1 MTRIAKPHHPPT
13 TPSTRRHHLLA
24 LAALA
29 AAACALPSAPAHA
42 QAWPSKPVTLVV
54 PFAAGGTTDVL
65 ARALGEKLGAA
76 IGQPVIVENR
86 GGAGATIGA
95 DYVAKAPADGYTLL
109 FGSSTTVAANAF
121 LYASFPIDPLKDL
134 APLALAADA
143 PFVIV
148 VPGSSPSKSLREL
161 VATAKASPGKLNYG
175 FGTTSGLLCMELLK
189 SAAGIDIAKVPYKA
203 SAQALTDLI
212 GGQLDVVCEPLSSS
226 APNAKAG
233 RLRIL
238 AGTGTQR
245 SSLAP
250 ELETVGEAGVK
261 GMVYSAWVGFF
272 APAGVPR
279 DISARLNRELM
290 AILRDTAVHD
300 KMRAISWEPRPGDA
314 EALAELLRAEIKSIA
329 ATVKAA
335 GIKAE

>member
-1 MTRIAKPHHPPT
+1 MNALYKILLC
-13 TPSTRRHHLLA
+13 LLA
-24 LAALA
+24 TAGSIVSKPAA
-29 AAACALPSAPAHA
+29 A
-42 QAWPSKPVTLVV
+42 QAWPSKPVQLIV
-54 PFAAGGTTDVL
+54 PQGAGGSTDAL
-65 ARALGEKLGAA
+65 ARLLAPLLGERLG
-76 IGQPVIVENR
+76 QTVVIDNR
-86 GGAGATIGA
+86 AGAGGVLGVSTL
-95 DYVAKAPADGYTLL
+95 AKAPADGYTLL

-134 APLALAADA
+134 VPLALAADA

-175 FGTTSGLLCMELLK
+175 FGTSSGLLCMELLK

-212 GGQLDVVCEPLSSS
+212 GGQLDVVCEPLSTS

-261 GMVYSAWVGFF
+261 GMVFSAWVGFF

-290 AILRDTAVHD
+290 AILRDTAVQD
-300 KMRAISWEPRPGDA
+300 KMRALSWEPWPGDA

>member
-1 MTRIAKPHHPPT
+1 MN
-13 TPSTRRHHLLA
+13 LLQKLFA
-24 LAALA
+24 GPLA
-29 AAACALPSAPAHA
+29 AAGLIVSMPAAA
-42 QAWPSKPVTLVV
+42 QSWPSKAVQLIV
-54 PFAAGGTTDVL
+54 PQGAGGSTDAL
-65 ARALGEKLGAA
+65 ARLLAPLLGERLG
-76 IGQPVIVENR
+76 QTVVIDNR
-86 GGAGATIGA
+86 AGAGGVLGVSTL
-95 DYVAKAPADGYTLL
+95 AKAPADGYTLL

-134 APLALAADA
+134 VPLALAADA

-148 VPGSSPSKSLREL
+148 VPGSSPNKSLREL

-175 FGTTSGLLCMELLK
+175 FGTSSGLLCMELLK

-212 GGQLDVVCEPLSSS
+212 GGQLDVVCEPLSTS

-261 GMVYSAWVGFF
+261 GMVFSAWVGFF

-290 AILRDTAVHD
+290 AILRDTAVQD
-300 KMRAISWEPRPGDA
+300 KMRALSWEPWPGDA

>member
-1 MTRIAKPHHPPT
+1 MNVLYRILLG
-13 TPSTRRHHLLA
+13 LLA
-24 LAALA
+24 TAGSIASMPAA
-29 AAACALPSAPAHA
+29 A
-42 QAWPSKPVTLVV
+42 QAWPSKPVQLIV
-54 PFAAGGTTDVL
+54 PQGAGGSTDAL
-65 ARALGEKLGAA
+65 ARLLAPLLGERLG
-76 IGQPVIVENR
+76 QTVVIDNR
-86 GGAGATIGA
+86 AGAGGVLGVSTL
-95 DYVAKAPADGYTLL
+95 AKAPADGYTLL

-134 APLALAADA
+134 VPLALAADA

-175 FGTTSGLLCMELLK
+175 FGTSSGLLCMELLK

>member
-1 MTRIAKPHHPPT
+1 VLGV
-13 TPSTRRHHLLA
+13 STL
-24 LAALA
+24 
-29 AAACALPSAPAHA
+29 
-42 QAWPSKPVTLVV
+42 
-54 PFAAGGTTDVL
+54 
-65 ARALGEKLGAA
+65 
-76 IGQPVIVENR
+76 
-86 GGAGATIGA
+86 
-95 DYVAKAPADGYTLL
+95 AKAPADGYTLL

-134 APLALAADA
+134 VPLALAADA

-148 VPGSSPSKSLREL
+148 VPGSSPNKSLREL

-175 FGTTSGLLCMELLK
+175 FGTSSGLLCMELLK

-272 APAGVPR
+272 APGGVPR

-290 AILRDTAVHD
+290 AILRDPAVQD

>member
-1 MTRIAKPHHPPT
+1 MNVLYRILLG
-13 TPSTRRHHLLA
+13 LLA
-24 LAALA
+24 TAGSIVSMPA
-29 AAACALPSAPAHA
+29 AA
-42 QAWPSKPVTLVV
+42 QTWPSKPVQLIVPQGGGGSTDALARLLAPLLGERLGQTVV
-54 PFAAGGTTDVL
+54 IDNRAGAGGVL
-65 ARALGEKLGAA
+65 GVSTL
-76 IGQPVIVENR
+76 
-86 GGAGATIGA
+86 
-95 DYVAKAPADGYTLL
+95 AKAPADGYTLL

-134 APLALAADA
+134 VPLALAADA

-175 FGTTSGLLCMELLK
+175 FGTSSGLLCMELLK

-261 GMVYSAWVGFF
+261 GMAYSAWVGFF

-279 DISARLNRELM
+279 DVSAKLGRELT
-290 AILRDTAVHD
+290 AILKDPAVQD

-314 EALAELLRAEIKSIA
+314 EALAELLRAEMKAIA

>member
-1 MTRIAKPHHPPT
+1 MNVLYRILLG
-13 TPSTRRHHLLA
+13 LLA
-24 LAALA
+24 TAGSIASMPAA
-29 AAACALPSAPAHA
+29 A
-42 QAWPSKPVTLVV
+42 QAWPSKPVQLIV
-54 PFAAGGTTDVL
+54 PQGAGGSTDAL
-65 ARALGEKLGAA
+65 ARLLAPLLGERLG
-76 IGQPVIVENR
+76 QTVVIDNR
-86 GGAGATIGA
+86 AGAGGVLGVSTL
-95 DYVAKAPADGYTLL
+95 AKAPADGYTLL

-175 FGTTSGLLCMELLK
+175 FGTSSGLLCMELLK

-245 SSLAP
+245 SSLAS

-279 DISARLNRELM
+279 DISARLGRELTT
-290 AILRDTAVHD
+290 ILKDPAVQD

-314 EALAELLRAEIKSIA
+314 AALTELHRTEMKAIA

>member
-1 MTRIAKPHHPPT
+1 MNVLYRILLG
-13 TPSTRRHHLLA
+13 LLA
-24 LAALA
+24 TAGSIASMPAA
-29 AAACALPSAPAHA
+29 A
-42 QAWPSKPVTLVV
+42 QAWPSKPVQLIV
-54 PFAAGGTTDVL
+54 PQGAGGSTDAL
-65 ARALGEKLGAA
+65 ARLLAPLLGERLG
-76 IGQPVIVENR
+76 QTVVIDNR
-86 GGAGATIGA
+86 AGAGGVLGVSTL
-95 DYVAKAPADGYTLL
+95 AKAPADGYTLL

-175 FGTTSGLLCMELLK
+175 FGTSSGLLCMELLK

-272 APAGVPR
+272 APGGVPR

-290 AILRDTAVHD
+290 AILRDPAVQD

-314 EALAELLRAEIKSIA
+314 EALAELLRTEIKSIA

>member
-1 MTRIAKPHHPPT
+1 MNVLYRILLG
-13 TPSTRRHHLLA
+13 LLA
-24 LAALA
+24 TAGSIASMPAA
-29 AAACALPSAPAHA
+29 A
-42 QAWPSKPVTLVV
+42 QAWPSKPVQLIV
-54 PFAAGGTTDVL
+54 PQGAGGSTDAL
-65 ARALGEKLGAA
+65 ARLLAPLLGERLG
-76 IGQPVIVENR
+76 QTVVIDNR
-86 GGAGATIGA
+86 AGAGGVLGVSTL
-95 DYVAKAPADGYTLL
+95 AKAPADGYTLL

-134 APLALAADA
+134 VPLALAADA

-148 VPGSSPSKSLREL
+148 VPGSSPNKSLREL

-175 FGTTSGLLCMELLK
+175 FGTSSGLLCMELLK

-272 APAGVPR
+272 APGGVPR

-290 AILRDTAVHD
+290 AILRDPAVQD

-329 ATVKAA
+329 AIVKAA

>member
-1 MTRIAKPHHPPT
+1 MNLLQKLFAG
-13 TPSTRRHHLLA
+13 LLA
-24 LAALA
+24 TAGLIVSMPA
-29 AAACALPSAPAHA
+29 AAQS
-42 QAWPSKPVTLVV
+42 WPSKPVQLIV
-54 PFAAGGTTDVL
+54 PQGAGGSTDVL
-65 ARALGEKLGAA
+65 ARLLAPLLGERLG
-76 IGQPVIVENR
+76 QTVVIDNR
-86 GGAGATIGA
+86 AGAGGVLGVSTL
-95 DYVAKAPADGYTLL
+95 AKAPADGYTLL

-134 APLALAADA
+134 VPLALAADA

-148 VPGSSPSKSLREL
+148 VPGSSPNKSLREL

-175 FGTTSGLLCMELLK
+175 FGTSSGLLCMELLK

-203 SAQALTDLI
+203 SAQALTDLV
-212 GGQLDVVCEPLSSS
+212 GGQLDVVCEPLSTS

-261 GMVYSAWVGFF
+261 GMVFSAWVGFF

-290 AILRDTAVHD
+290 AILRDTAVQD
-300 KMRAISWEPRPGDA
+300 KMRALSWEPRPGDA
-314 EALAELLRAEIKSIA
+314 DALAELLRAEIKSIA
-329 ATVKAA
+329 VTVKAA

>member
-1 MTRIAKPHHPPT
+1 MNVLYRILLG
-13 TPSTRRHHLLA
+13 LLA
-24 LAALA
+24 TAGSIVSMPA
-29 AAACALPSAPAHA
+29 AA
-42 QAWPSKPVTLVV
+42 QTWPSKPVQLIV
-54 PFAAGGTTDVL
+54 PQGAGGSTDAL
-65 ARALGEKLGAA
+65 ARLLAPLLGERLG
-76 IGQPVIVENR
+76 QTVVIDNR
-86 GGAGATIGA
+86 AGAGGVLGVSTL
-95 DYVAKAPADGYTLL
+95 AKAPADGYTLL

-134 APLALAADA
+134 VPLALAADA

-175 FGTTSGLLCMELLK
+175 FGTSSGLLCMELLK

-261 GMVYSAWVGFF
+261 GMAYSAWVGFF

-279 DISARLNRELM
+279 DVSAKLGRELT
-290 AILRDTAVHD
+290 AILKDPAVQD
-300 KMRAISWEPRPGDA
+300 KMRAISWEPRPSDA
-314 EALAELLRAEIKSIA
+314 EALAELLRAEMKAIA

>member
-1 MTRIAKPHHPPT
+1 MNVLCKILLSLLATAGPIDIAKVPYKA
-13 TPSTRRHHLLA
+13 S
-24 LAALA
+24 
-29 AAACALPSAPAHA
+29 A
-42 QAWPSKPVTLVV
+42 QAL
-54 PFAAGGTTDVL
+54 TD
-65 ARALGEKLGAA
+65 
-76 IGQPVIVENR
+76 
-86 GGAGATIGA
+86 
-95 DYVAKAPADGYTLL
+95 
-109 FGSSTTVAANAF
+109 
-121 LYASFPIDPLKDL
+121 
-134 APLALAADA
+134 
-143 PFVIV
+143 
-148 VPGSSPSKSLREL
+148 L

>member
-1 MTRIAKPHHPPT
+1 MNLLQKLFAG
-13 TPSTRRHHLLA
+13 LLA
-24 LAALA
+24 TAGLIVSMPA
-29 AAACALPSAPAHA
+29 AAQS
-42 QAWPSKPVTLVV
+42 WPSKPVQLIV
-54 PFAAGGTTDVL
+54 PQGAGGSTDAL
-65 ARALGEKLGAA
+65 ARLLAPLLGERLG
-76 IGQPVIVENR
+76 QTVVIDNR
-86 GGAGATIGA
+86 AGAGGVLGVSTL
-95 DYVAKAPADGYTLL
+95 AKAPADGYTLL

-134 APLALAADA
+134 VPLALAADA

-148 VPGSSPSKSLREL
+148 VPGSSPNKSLREL

-175 FGTTSGLLCMELLK
+175 FGTSSGLLCMELLK

-212 GGQLDVVCEPLSSS
+212 GGQLDVVCEPLSTS

-261 GMVYSAWVGFF
+261 GMVFSAWVGFF

-290 AILRDTAVHD
+290 AILRDTAVQD
-300 KMRAISWEPRPGDA
+300 KMRALSWEPWPGDA

>member
-1 MTRIAKPHHPPT
+1 MNVLYRILLG
-13 TPSTRRHHLLA
+13 LLA
-24 LAALA
+24 TAGSIASMPAA
-29 AAACALPSAPAHA
+29 A
-42 QAWPSKPVTLVV
+42 QAWPSRPVQLIV
-54 PFAAGGTTDVL
+54 PQGAGGSTDAL
-65 ARALGEKLGAA
+65 ARLLAPLLGERLG
-76 IGQPVIVENR
+76 QTVVIDNR
-86 GGAGATIGA
+86 AGAGGVLGVSTL
-95 DYVAKAPADGYTLL
+95 AKAPADGYTLL

-134 APLALAADA
+134 VPLALAADA

-175 FGTTSGLLCMELLK
+175 FGTSSGLLCMELLK
-189 SAAGIDIAKVPYKA
+189 QAAGIDIAKVPYKA

-279 DISARLNRELM
+279 DISARLGRELT
-290 AILRDTAVHD
+290 AILKDPAVQD

-314 EALAELLRAEIKSIA
+314 AALTELHRTEMKAIA

>member
-1 MTRIAKPHHPPT
+1 MNVLYRILLG
-13 TPSTRRHHLLA
+13 LLA
-24 LAALA
+24 TAGSIASMPAA
-29 AAACALPSAPAHA
+29 A
-42 QAWPSKPVTLVV
+42 QAWPSKPVQLIV
-54 PFAAGGTTDVL
+54 PQGAGGSTDAL
-65 ARALGEKLGAA
+65 ARLLAPLLGERLG
-76 IGQPVIVENR
+76 QTVVIDNR
-86 GGAGATIGA
+86 AGAGGVLGVSTL
-95 DYVAKAPADGYTLL
+95 AKAPADGYTLL

-134 APLALAADA
+134 VPLALAADA

-148 VPGSSPSKSLREL
+148 VPGSSPNRSLREL

>member
-1 MTRIAKPHHPPT
+1 MNVLYRILLG
-13 TPSTRRHHLLA
+13 LLA
-24 LAALA
+24 TAGSIVSMPA
-29 AAACALPSAPAHA
+29 AA
-42 QAWPSKPVTLVV
+42 QTWPSKPVQLIV
-54 PFAAGGTTDVL
+54 PQGAGGSTDAL
-65 ARALGEKLGAA
+65 ARLLAPLLGERLG
-76 IGQPVIVENR
+76 QTVVIDNR
-86 GGAGATIGA
+86 AGAGGVLGVSTL
-95 DYVAKAPADGYTLL
+95 AKAPADGYTLL

-134 APLALAADA
+134 VPLALAADA

-175 FGTTSGLLCMELLK
+175 FGTSSGLLCMELLK

-261 GMVYSAWVGFF
+261 GMAYSAWVGFF

-279 DISARLNRELM
+279 DVSAKLGRELM
-290 AILRDTAVHD
+290 AILRDPAVQD

-314 EALAELLRAEIKSIA
+314 EALAELLRAEIKAVA